1 MSIGGM
7 IVLGKNW
14 CRSSRKSCPSTIL
27 STTKLS
33 HCTTLLTTNH
43 CWRES
48 WCHHQIAL
56 QCTCTSVTWAE
67 LQWTRILTNLKTKME
82 LKPLTLWKC

>member
-33 HCTTLLTTNH
+33 HYTTLLTTNH
-43 CWRES
+43 SAGGSHDVIIRLPC
-48 WCHHQIAL
+48 
-56 QCTCTSVTWAE
+56 SVLVLVLHE
-67 LQWTRILTNLKTKME
+67 QSYNE
-82 LKPLTLWKC
+82 PEF